1 MIKEFEKLSDQETEL
16 MLRAPFLVCIL
27 IAGADGTIDKKEIKE
42 AITVTQKNKK
52 TIGILAGYF
61 KELSE
66 DFEDKLKITIQGYPY
81 ESTQRA
87 PILIG
92 ELVELNKIFPK
103 LDKTFAKSF
112 YDTLLEL
119 AEKIA
124 SSSGGVLGIRSVGSE
139 EAKYLQLPM
148 IQKPL

>member
-27 IAGADGTIDKKEIKE
+27 IAGLMALSIKKEIKE

-103 LDKTFAKSF
+103 TGLR
-112 YDTLLEL
+112 L
-119 AEKIA
+119 
-124 SSSGGVLGIRSVGSE
+124 SSKAFMIPSLS
-139 EAKYLQLPM
+139 LPRR
-148 IQKPL
+148 